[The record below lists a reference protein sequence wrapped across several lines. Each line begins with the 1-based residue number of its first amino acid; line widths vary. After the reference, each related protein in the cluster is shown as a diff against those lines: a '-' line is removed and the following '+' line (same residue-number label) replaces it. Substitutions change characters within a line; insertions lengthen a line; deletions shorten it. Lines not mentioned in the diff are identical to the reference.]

1 MATVATE
8 TTRLIAFMLPSSPYS
23 TQMARFY
30 CRAALRYHGLGEFVD
45 DAEIVISELA
55 TNASTH
61 AGGPSIGVE
70 VTYLRDFAAVSVI
83 VTDASPNPP
92 VMRSPSDEAEHWR
105 GLHIVQALS
114 ARWGWAPQKTGKAV
128 YAILAHGGLTK

>member
-1 MATVATE
+1 MATVAPE
-8 TTRLIAFMLPSSPYS
+8 STRLIAFMLPSSPYS
-23 TQMARFY
+23 AQMARFY
-30 CRAALRYHGLGEFVD
+30 CRAALRYHGLGEFVN

-55 TNASTH
+55 TNAIMH

-70 VTYLRDFAAVSVI
+70 VTYLRDFVAVSVI

-92 VMRSPSDEAEHWR
+92 VMRSPTGEAEHWR

-114 ARWGWAPQKTGKAV
+114 ARWGWAPQQTGKAV
-128 YAILAHGGLTK
+128 YAILAMEG